1 MSQNR
6 LQITELD
13 FDTIKTNLKS
23 FLKQQTEFQ
32 DYDFE
37 GSGLNVLVNL
47 LAYNTHYNAYY
58 LNMVANESFLD
69 TALLRDSVVS
79 HAKTLGYIPHSKTA
93 STSVINL
100 TIDSGNSTL
109 DTLTI
114 PKGYVF
120 NSDLID
126 KRIFNFVVMD
136 ETTVTKSN
144 TSYHFE
150 NLNIK
155 EGELTTYTYT
165 YDETSNPKSV
175 FLLPDADID
184 TATITV
190 IVKPSASNTTTTV
203 YNKVTDILD
212 VTAASEVFYLQES
225 KGGKYQIYFGDGTVG
240 KKLDDGSVVAVTYLL
255 TNGDLANKATGF
267 AQTAAIGGYSTSTI
281 EVLSVAAG
289 GSDRET
295 VEEIKT
301 ASPLQFA
308 TQNRL
313 VTTKDYESYIKKNY
327 PNIDS
332 LSVWGGED
340 EIPPVYGKVLISL
353 KPKANYY
360 ITEIEKTRILN
371 EIIKPKSIVSVS
383 AEIRDAEFLFILLNT
398 TVKYDSK
405 RTTLSEAILKS
416 SIRNAIIS
424 YRDTNLNKFGS
435 IFALSKLQ
443 DSIDSISLN
452 GIIGSETVV
461 RLQRRFQPEIGLT
474 SNYNINFGVPLR
486 RGTITNKMTSTEF
499 VTVDNVGTSRTA
511 ILEEIPQSST
521 GISSIEI
528 FNAGYNYVTAPTV
541 TITGDGIGATAEAT
555 ILNGRI
561 SEIKM
566 TNRGVDYSRAVVTI
580 TGGSGFG
587 ATASAVINSRRG
599 TIRTIYFD
607 SNANRQI
614 INPAVG
620 VINYDSGLIEINDLK
635 VLAVAASDGL
645 IRLSLETESA
655 IIDSNK
661 QTILT
666 IDETDTTSITTQLI
680 KVSS

>member
-1 MSQNR
+1 MAQNR

-93 STSVINL
+93 STAVINL

-126 KRIFNFVVMD
+126 KRIFNFIVMD
-136 ETTVTKSN
+136 ENTVTKSN

-165 YDETSNPKSV
+165 YDEASNPKSV

-184 TATITV
+184 TSTITV
-190 IVKPSASNTTTTV
+190 IVKPSASNTTSTV

-240 KKLDDGSVVAVTYLL
+240 KKLDDGSVVALTYLL
-255 TNGDLANKATGF
+255 TNGKLANKATGF
-267 AQTAAIGGYSTSTI
+267 SQTSAIGGYTNSTI

-301 ASPLQFA
+301 SSPLQFT

-313 VTTKDYESYIKKNY
+313 VTIKDYESYIKKNY
-327 PNIDS
+327 PSIDS

-340 EIPPVYGKVLISL
+340 EVPAVYGKVLISL

-383 AEIRDAEFLFILLNT
+383 AEIRDPEFLFILLNT

-405 RTTLSEAILKS
+405 RTTLSETILKS
-416 SIRNAIIS
+416 SIRNAIIN
-424 YRDTNLNKFGS
+424 YRDTNLNKFSS

-474 SNYNINFGVPLR
+474 SNYKINFGVPLR

-499 VTVDNVGTSRTA
+499 VTVDNIGVSRTA

-528 FNAGYNYVTAPTV
+528 SNAGYNYLTAPTI
-541 TITGDGIGATAEAT
+541 TITGDGVGATAIAT
-555 ILNGRI
+555 ILNGQI

-580 TGGSGFG
+580 TGGSGVG
-587 ATASAVINSRRG
+587 AIATAVIDSRIG

-607 SNANRQI
+607 TNADRQI
-614 INPAVG
+614 INSAVG
-620 VINYDSGLIEINDLK
+620 TINYDSGVIEINDLK
-635 VLAVAASDGL
+635 VLAVAAPDGL
-645 IRLSLETESA
+645 IRLSLETESG
-655 IIDSNK
+655 IIDSNR

>member
-93 STSVINL
+93 STAVINL

-109 DTLTI
+109 NTLTI

-120 NSDLID
+120 NSDLMD

-136 ETTVTKSN
+136 ENTVTKSN

-165 YDETSNPKSV
+165 YDEASNPKSV

-184 TATITV
+184 TSTITV
-190 IVKPSASNTTTTV
+190 IVKPSASNTTSTV

-240 KKLDDGSVVAVTYLL
+240 KKLDDGSVVALTYLL

-267 AQTAAIGGYSTSTI
+267 AQTSAIGGYSTSTI

-301 ASPLQFA
+301 SSPLQFT

-313 VTTKDYESYIKKNY
+313 VTIKDYESYIKKNY
-327 PNIDS
+327 P
-332 LSVWGGED
+332 
-340 EIPPVYGKVLISL
+340 
-353 KPKANYY
+353 
-360 ITEIEKTRILN
+360 
-371 EIIKPKSIVSVS
+371 
-383 AEIRDAEFLFILLNT
+383 
-398 TVKYDSK
+398 
-405 RTTLSEAILKS
+405 
-416 SIRNAIIS
+416 
-424 YRDTNLNKFGS
+424 
-435 IFALSKLQ
+435 
-443 DSIDSISLN
+443 SID
-452 GIIGSETVV
+452 
-461 RLQRRFQPEIGLT
+461 
-474 SNYNINFGVPLR
+474 
-486 RGTITNKMTSTEF
+486 
-499 VTVDNVGTSRTA
+499 
-511 ILEEIPQSST
+511 
-521 GISSIEI
+521 
-528 FNAGYNYVTAPTV
+528 
-541 TITGDGIGATAEAT
+541 
-555 ILNGRI
+555 
-561 SEIKM
+561 
-566 TNRGVDYSRAVVTI
+566 
-580 TGGSGFG
+580 
-587 ATASAVINSRRG
+587 
-599 TIRTIYFD
+599 
-607 SNANRQI
+607 
-614 INPAVG
+614 
-620 VINYDSGLIEINDLK
+620 
-635 VLAVAASDGL
+635 
-645 IRLSLETESA
+645 
-655 IIDSNK
+655 
-661 QTILT
+661 
-666 IDETDTTSITTQLI
+666 
-680 KVSS
+680 

>member
-93 STSVINL
+93 STAVINL

-136 ETTVTKSN
+136 ENTVTKSN

-587 ATASAVINSRRG
+587 ATASAVIPSRRG
-599 TIRTIYFD
+599 PIRTI
-607 SNANRQI
+607 
-614 INPAVG
+614 
-620 VINYDSGLIEINDLK
+620 
-635 VLAVAASDGL
+635 
-645 IRLSLETESA
+645 
-655 IIDSNK
+655 
-661 QTILT
+661 
-666 IDETDTTSITTQLI
+666 
-680 KVSS
+680 

>member
-93 STSVINL
+93 STAVINL

-109 DTLTI
+109 NTLTI

-136 ETTVTKSN
+136 ENTVTKSN

-165 YDETSNPKSV
+165 YDEASNPKSV

-184 TATITV
+184 TSTITV
-190 IVKPSASNTTTTV
+190 IVKPSASNTTSTV

-255 TNGDLANKATGF
+255 TNGNLANKATGF
-267 AQTAAIGGYSTSTI
+267 SQTSAIGGYTNSTI

-301 ASPLQFA
+301 SSPLQFT

-313 VTTKDYESYIKKNY
+313 VTIKDYESYIKKNY
-327 PNIDS
+327 PSIDS

-340 EIPPVYGKVLISL
+340 EVPPVYGKVLISL

-416 SIRNAIIS
+416 TIRNAIIS

-474 SNYNINFGVPLR
+474 SNYKINFGVPLR
-486 RGTITNKMTSTEF
+486 RGTTTNKMTSTEF
-499 VTVDNVGTSRTA
+499 VTVDNVGVSRTA

-528 FNAGYNYVTAPTV
+528 SNAGYNYLTAPTI
-541 TITGDGIGATAEAT
+541 TITGDGVGATAIAT
-555 ILNGRI
+555 ILNGQI

-580 TGGSGFG
+580 TGGSGVG
-587 ATASAVINSRRG
+587 AIATAVIDSRIG

-607 SNANRQI
+607 TNANRQI
-614 INPAVG
+614 INSAVG
-620 VINYDSGLIEINDLK
+620 TINYDSGVIEINDLK
-635 VLAVAASDGL
+635 VLAVAAPDGL
-645 IRLSLETESA
+645 IRLSLETESG
-655 IIDSNK
+655 IIDSNR

>member
-93 STSVINL
+93 STAVINL

-136 ETTVTKSN
+136 ENTVTKSN

-165 YDETSNPKSV
+165 YDEASNPKSV

-184 TATITV
+184 TSTITV
-190 IVKPSASNTTTTV
+190 IVKPSASNTTSTV

-240 KKLDDGSVVAVTYLL
+240 KKLDDGSVVALTYLL
-255 TNGDLANKATGF
+255 TNGNLANKATGF
-267 AQTAAIGGYSTSTI
+267 SQTSAIGGYTNSTI

-301 ASPLQFA
+301 SSPLQFT

-313 VTTKDYESYIKKNY
+313 VTIKDYESYIKKNY
-327 PNIDS
+327 PSIDS

-340 EIPPVYGKVLISL
+340 EVPAVYGKVLISL

-383 AEIRDAEFLFILLNT
+383 AEIRDPEFLFILLNT

-405 RTTLSEAILKS
+405 RTTLSETILKS

-474 SNYNINFGVPLR
+474 SNYKINFGVPLR

-499 VTVDNVGTSRTA
+499 VTVDNIGVSRTA

-528 FNAGYNYVTAPTV
+528 SNAGYNYLTAPTI
-541 TITGDGIGATAEAT
+541 TITGDGVGATAIAT
-555 ILNGRI
+555 ILNGQI

-580 TGGSGFG
+580 TGGSGVG
-587 ATASAVINSRRG
+587 AIATAVIDSRIG

-607 SNANRQI
+607 TNADRQI
-614 INPAVG
+614 INSAVG
-620 VINYDSGLIEINDLK
+620 TINYDSGVIEINDLK
-635 VLAVAASDGL
+635 VLAVAAPDGL
-645 IRLSLETESA
+645 IRLSLETESG
-655 IIDSNK
+655 IIDSNR

>member
-93 STSVINL
+93 STAVINL

-136 ETTVTKSN
+136 ENTVTKSN

-190 IVKPSASNTTTTV
+190 IVKPSASNTTSTV

-240 KKLDDGSVVAVTYLL
+240 KKLDDGSVVALTYLL

-267 AQTAAIGGYSTSTI
+267 SQTSAIGGYSTSTI

-383 AEIRDAEFLFILLNT
+383 AEIRDAEFLFILLNN

-474 SNYNINFGVPLR
+474 SNYKINFGVPLR
-486 RGTITNKMTSTEF
+486 RGTVTNKMTSTEF
-499 VTVDNVGTSRTA
+499 VTVDNIDTSRTA
-511 ILEEIPQSST
+511 ILEEVPQSST

-645 IRLSLETESA
+645 IRLSLETESG
-655 IIDSNK
+655 IIDSNR

>member
-93 STSVINL
+93 STAVINL

-136 ETTVTKSN
+136 ENTVTKSN

-165 YDETSNPKSV
+165 YDEASNPKSV

-184 TATITV
+184 TSTITV
-190 IVKPSASNTTTTV
+190 IVKPSASNTTSTV

-240 KKLDDGSVVAVTYLL
+240 KKLDDGSVVALTYLL

-267 AQTAAIGGYSTSTI
+267 SQTSAIGGYSTSTI

-301 ASPLQFA
+301 SSPLQFT

-313 VTTKDYESYIKKNY
+313 VTIKDYESYIKKNY
-327 PNIDS
+327 PSIDS

-340 EIPPVYGKVLISL
+340 EVPAVYGKVLISL

-383 AEIRDAEFLFILLNT
+383 AEIRDAEFLFILLNN

-474 SNYNINFGVPLR
+474 SNYKINFGVPLR

-499 VTVDNVGTSRTA
+499 VTVDNIGVSRTA

-528 FNAGYNYVTAPTV
+528 SNAGYNYLTAPTI
-541 TITGDGIGATAEAT
+541 TITGDGVGATAIAT
-555 ILNGRI
+555 ILNGQI

-580 TGGSGFG
+580 TGGSGVG
-587 ATASAVINSRRG
+587 SIATAVIDSRIG

-607 SNANRQI
+607 TNADRQI
-614 INPAVG
+614 INSAVG
-620 VINYDSGLIEINDLK
+620 TINYDSGVIEINDLK
-635 VLAVAASDGL
+635 VLAVAAPDGL
-645 IRLSLETESA
+645 IRLSLETESG
-655 IIDSNK
+655 IIDSNR

>member
-1 MSQNR
+1 MAQNR

-93 STSVINL
+93 STAVINL

-136 ETTVTKSN
+136 ENTVTKSN

-165 YDETSNPKSV
+165 YDEASNPKSV

-184 TATITV
+184 TSTITV
-190 IVKPSASNTTTTV
+190 IVKPSASNTTSTV

-267 AQTAAIGGYSTSTI
+267 SQTSAIGGYTNSII

-301 ASPLQFA
+301 SSPLQFT

-313 VTTKDYESYIKKNY
+313 VTIKDYESYIKKNY
-327 PNIDS
+327 PSIDS

-340 EIPPVYGKVLISL
+340 EVPAVYGKVLISL

-383 AEIRDAEFLFILLNT
+383 AEIRDPEFLFILLNT

-405 RTTLSEAILKS
+405 RTTLSETILKS
-416 SIRNAIIS
+416 SIRNAIIN
-424 YRDTNLNKFGS
+424 YRDTNLNKFSS

-474 SNYNINFGVPLR
+474 SNYKINFGVPLR

-499 VTVDNVGTSRTA
+499 VTVDNIGVSRTA

-528 FNAGYNYVTAPTV
+528 SNAGYNYLTAPTI
-541 TITGDGIGATAEAT
+541 TITGDGVGATAIAT
-555 ILNGRI
+555 ILNGQI

-580 TGGSGFG
+580 TGGSGVG
-587 ATASAVINSRRG
+587 AIATAVIDSRIG

-607 SNANRQI
+607 TNADRQI
-614 INPAVG
+614 INSAVG
-620 VINYDSGLIEINDLK
+620 TINYDSGVIEINDLK
-635 VLAVAASDGL
+635 VLAVAAPDGL
-645 IRLSLETESA
+645 IRLSLETESG
-655 IIDSNK
+655 IIDSNR

>member
-13 FDTIKTNLKS
+13 FDTIKTNLKL

-93 STSVINL
+93 STAVINL

-109 DTLTI
+109 NTLTI

-120 NSDLID
+120 NSDLMD
-126 KRIFNFVVMD
+126 KRIFNFIVMD
-136 ETTVTKSN
+136 ENTVTKSN

-165 YDETSNPKSV
+165 YDEASNPKSV

-184 TATITV
+184 TSTITV
-190 IVKPSASNTTTTV
+190 IVKPSASNTTSTV

-212 VTAASEVFYLQES
+212 VTGASEVFYLQES

-240 KKLDDGSVVAVTYLL
+240 KKLDDGSVVALTYLL
-255 TNGDLANKATGF
+255 TNGNLANKATGF
-267 AQTAAIGGYSTSTI
+267 AQTSAIGGYSTSTI

-301 ASPLQFA
+301 SSPLQFT

-313 VTTKDYESYIKKNY
+313 VTIKDYESYIKKNY
-327 PNIDS
+327 PSIDS

-340 EIPPVYGKVLISL
+340 EVPAVYGKVLISL

-360 ITEIEKTRILN
+360 ITEIEKIRILN

-383 AEIRDAEFLFILLNT
+383 AEIRDPEFLFILLNN

-405 RTTLSEAILKS
+405 RTTLSETILKS

-474 SNYNINFGVPLR
+474 SNYKINFGVPLR
-486 RGTITNKMTSTEF
+486 RGTVTNKMTSTEF
-499 VTVDNVGTSRTA
+499 VTVDNIGISRTA

-528 FNAGYNYVTAPTV
+528 SNAGYNYLTAPTI
-541 TITGDGIGATAEAT
+541 TITGDGVGATAIAT
-555 ILNGRI
+555 ILNGQI

-580 TGGSGFG
+580 TGGSGVG
-587 ATASAVINSRRG
+587 SIATAVIDSRIG

-607 SNANRQI
+607 TNADRQI
-614 INPAVG
+614 INSAVG
-620 VINYDSGLIEINDLK
+620 TINYASGVIEINDLK
-635 VLAVAASDGL
+635 VLAVAAPDGL
-645 IRLSLETESA
+645 IRLSLETESG

>member
-93 STSVINL
+93 STAVINL

-109 DTLTI
+109 NTLTI

-120 NSDLID
+120 NSDLMD

-136 ETTVTKSN
+136 ENTVTKSN

-165 YDETSNPKSV
+165 YDEASTPKSV

-184 TATITV
+184 TSTITV
-190 IVKPSASNTTTTV
+190 IVKPSASNTTSTV

-240 KKLDDGSVVAVTYLL
+240 KKLDDGSVVALTYLL
-255 TNGDLANKATGF
+255 TNGNLANKATGF
-267 AQTAAIGGYSTSTI
+267 SQTSAIGGYSTSTI

-301 ASPLQFA
+301 SSPLQFT

-313 VTTKDYESYIKKNY
+313 VTIKDYESYIKKNY
-327 PNIDS
+327 PSIDS

-340 EIPPVYGKVLISL
+340 EVPAVYGKVLISL

-360 ITEIEKTRILN
+360 ITEIEKIRILN

-383 AEIRDAEFLFILLNT
+383 AEIRDPEFLFILLNN

-452 GIIGSETVV
+452 GIIGS
-461 RLQRRFQPEIGLT
+461 
-474 SNYNINFGVPLR
+474 FGVIKPSVKYCATR
-486 RGTITNKMTSTEF
+486 MVFSQFAQK
-499 VTVDNVGTSRTA
+499 
-511 ILEEIPQSST
+511 
-521 GISSIEI
+521 
-528 FNAGYNYVTAPTV
+528 
-541 TITGDGIGATAEAT
+541 IGE
-555 ILNGRI
+555 NSGR
-561 SEIKM
+561 
-566 TNRGVDYSRAVVTI
+566 
-580 TGGSGFG
+580 
-587 ATASAVINSRRG
+587 
-599 TIRTIYFD
+599 
-607 SNANRQI
+607 
-614 INPAVG
+614 
-620 VINYDSGLIEINDLK
+620 
-635 VLAVAASDGL
+635 
-645 IRLSLETESA
+645 
-655 IIDSNK
+655 
-661 QTILT
+661 
-666 IDETDTTSITTQLI
+666 
-680 KVSS
+680 

>member
-93 STSVINL
+93 STAVINL

-109 DTLTI
+109 NTLTI

-120 NSDLID
+120 NSDLMD

-136 ETTVTKSN
+136 ENTVTKSN

-165 YDETSNPKSV
+165 YDEASNPKSV

-184 TATITV
+184 TSTITV
-190 IVKPSASNTTTTV
+190 IVKPSASNTTSTV

-240 KKLDDGSVVAVTYLL
+240 KKLDDGSVVALTYLL
-255 TNGDLANKATGF
+255 TNGNLANKATGF
-267 AQTAAIGGYSTSTI
+267 AQTSAIGGYSTSTI

-301 ASPLQFA
+301 SSPLQFT

-313 VTTKDYESYIKKNY
+313 VTIKDYESYIKKNY
-327 PNIDS
+327 PSIDS

-340 EIPPVYGKVLISL
+340 EVPAVYGKVLISL

-383 AEIRDAEFLFILLNT
+383 AEIRDAEFLFILLNN

-474 SNYNINFGVPLR
+474 SNYKINFGVPLR

-499 VTVDNVGTSRTA
+499 VTVDNIGVSRTA

-528 FNAGYNYVTAPTV
+528 SNAGYNYLTAPTI
-541 TITGDGIGATAEAT
+541 TITGDGVGATAIAT
-555 ILNGRI
+555 ILNGQI

-580 TGGSGFG
+580 TGGSGVG
-587 ATASAVINSRRG
+587 SIATAVIDSRIG

-607 SNANRQI
+607 TNADRQI
-614 INPAVG
+614 INSAVG
-620 VINYDSGLIEINDLK
+620 TINYDSGVIEINDLK
-635 VLAVAASDGL
+635 ILAVAASDGL
-645 IRLSLETESA
+645 IRLSLETESG
-655 IIDSNK
+655 IIDSNR

>member
-93 STSVINL
+93 STAVINL

-136 ETTVTKSN
+136 ENTVTKSN

-165 YDETSNPKSV
+165 YDEASNPKSV

-184 TATITV
+184 TSTITV
-190 IVKPSASNTTTTV
+190 IVKPSASNTTSTV

-240 KKLDDGSVVAVTYLL
+240 KKLDDGSIVALTYLL
-255 TNGDLANKATGF
+255 TNGNLANKATGF
-267 AQTAAIGGYSTSTI
+267 SQTSAIGGYSNSTI

-301 ASPLQFA
+301 SSPLQFT

-313 VTTKDYESYIKKNY
+313 VTIKDYESYIKKNY
-327 PNIDS
+327 PSIDS

-340 EIPPVYGKVLISL
+340 EVPAVYGKVLISL

-383 AEIRDAEFLFILLNT
+383 AEIRDPEFLFILLNT

-405 RTTLSEAILKS
+405 RTTLSETILKS

-474 SNYNINFGVPLR
+474 SNYKINFGVPLR

-499 VTVDNVGTSRTA
+499 VTVDNIDVSRTA

-528 FNAGYNYVTAPTV
+528 SNAGYNYLTAPTI
-541 TITGDGIGATAEAT
+541 TITGDGVGATAIAT
-555 ILNGRI
+555 ILNGQI

-580 TGGSGFG
+580 TGGSGVG
-587 ATASAVINSRRG
+587 AIATAVIDSRIG

-607 SNANRQI
+607 TNADRQI
-614 INPAVG
+614 INSAVG
-620 VINYDSGLIEINDLK
+620 TINYDSGVIEINDLK
-635 VLAVAASDGL
+635 ILAVAASDGL
-645 IRLSLETESA
+645 IRLSLETESG
-655 IIDSNK
+655 IIDSNR

>member
-93 STSVINL
+93 STAVINL

-109 DTLTI
+109 NTLTI

-120 NSDLID
+120 NSDLMD

-136 ETTVTKSN
+136 ENTVTKSN

-165 YDETSNPKSV
+165 YDEASNPKSV

-184 TATITV
+184 TSTITV
-190 IVKPSASNTTTTV
+190 IVKPSASNTTSTV

-240 KKLDDGSVVAVTYLL
+240 KKLDDGSVVALTYLL
-255 TNGDLANKATGF
+255 TNGNLANKATGF
-267 AQTAAIGGYSTSTI
+267 AQTSAIGGYSTSTI

-301 ASPLQFA
+301 SSPLQFT

-313 VTTKDYESYIKKNY
+313 VTIKDYESYIKKNY
-327 PNIDS
+327 PSIDS

-340 EIPPVYGKVLISL
+340 EVPAVYGKVLISL

-360 ITEIEKTRILN
+360 ITEIEKIRILN

-383 AEIRDAEFLFILLNT
+383 AEIRDPEFLFILLNN

-405 RTTLSEAILKS
+405 RTTLSETILKS

-474 SNYNINFGVPLR
+474 SNYKINFGVPLR

-566 TNRGVDYSRAVVTI
+566 TNRGVDYSRAIVTI

-587 ATASAVINSRRG
+587 ATASAVINSRSG

-645 IRLSLETESA
+645 IRLSLETESG
-655 IIDSNK
+655 IIDSNR

>member
-93 STSVINL
+93 STAVINL

-109 DTLTI
+109 NTLTI

-120 NSDLID
+120 NSDLMD

-136 ETTVTKSN
+136 ENTVTKSN

-165 YDETSNPKSV
+165 YDEASNPKSV

-184 TATITV
+184 TSTITV
-190 IVKPSASNTTTTV
+190 IVKPSASNTTSTV

-212 VTAASEVFYLQES
+212 VTGASEVFYLQES

-240 KKLDDGSVVAVTYLL
+240 KKLDDGSVVALTYLL
-255 TNGDLANKATGF
+255 TNGNLANKATGF
-267 AQTAAIGGYSTSTI
+267 AQTSAIGGYSTSTI

-301 ASPLQFA
+301 SSPLQFT

-313 VTTKDYESYIKKNY
+313 VTIKDYESYIKKNY
-327 PNIDS
+327 PSIDS

-340 EIPPVYGKVLISL
+340 EVPAVYGKVLISL

-383 AEIRDAEFLFILLNT
+383 AEIRDPEFLFILLNN

-474 SNYNINFGVPLR
+474 SNYKINFGVPLR
-486 RGTITNKMTSTEF
+486 RGTVTNKMTSTEF
-499 VTVDNVGTSRTA
+499 VTVDNIGISRTA

-528 FNAGYNYVTAPTV
+528 SNAGYNYLTAPTI
-541 TITGDGIGATAEAT
+541 TITGDGVGATAIAT
-555 ILNGRI
+555 ILNGQI
-561 SEIKM
+561 SEIRM

-580 TGGSGFG
+580 TGGSGVG
-587 ATASAVINSRRG
+587 SIATAVIDSRIG

-607 SNANRQI
+607 TNADRQI
-614 INPAVG
+614 INSAVG
-620 VINYDSGLIEINDLK
+620 TINYASGVIEINDLK
-635 VLAVAASDGL
+635 VLAVASFDGL
-645 IRLSLETESA
+645 IRLSLETESG

>member
-93 STSVINL
+93 STAVINL

-136 ETTVTKSN
+136 ENTVTKSN

-165 YDETSNPKSV
+165 YDEASNPKSV

-184 TATITV
+184 TSTITV
-190 IVKPSASNTTTTV
+190 IVKPSASNTTSTV

-240 KKLDDGSVVAVTYLL
+240 KKLDDGSVVALTYLL

-267 AQTAAIGGYSTSTI
+267 AQTSAIGGYSTSTI

-452 GIIGSETVV
+452 GIIGSETVI

>member
-93 STSVINL
+93 STAVINL
-100 TIDSGNSTL
+100 TINSGNSTL
-109 DTLTI
+109 NTLTI

-120 NSDLID
+120 NSDLMD

-136 ETTVTKSN
+136 ENTVTKSN

-165 YDETSNPKSV
+165 YDEASNPKSV

-184 TATITV
+184 TSTITV
-190 IVKPSASNTTTTV
+190 IVKPSASNTTSTV

-240 KKLDDGSVVAVTYLL
+240 KKLDDGSVVALTYLL
-255 TNGDLANKATGF
+255 TNGNLANKATGF
-267 AQTAAIGGYSTSTI
+267 AQTSAIGGYSTSTI

-301 ASPLQFA
+301 SSPLQFT

-313 VTTKDYESYIKKNY
+313 VTIKDYESYIKKNY
-327 PNIDS
+327 PSIDS

-340 EIPPVYGKVLISL
+340 EVPAVYGKVLISL

-360 ITEIEKTRILN
+360 ITEIEKIRILN

-383 AEIRDAEFLFILLNT
+383 AEIRDPEFLFILLNN

-461 RLQRRFQPEIGLT
+461 RLQRRFQPEIGLI
-474 SNYNINFGVPLR
+474 SNYKINFGVPLR
-486 RGTITNKMTSTEF
+486 RGTVTNKMTSTEF
-499 VTVDNVGTSRTA
+499 VTVDNIGISRTA

-528 FNAGYNYVTAPTV
+528 SNAGYNYLTAPTI
-541 TITGDGIGATAEAT
+541 TITGDGVGATAIAT
-555 ILNGRI
+555 ILNGQI

-580 TGGSGFG
+580 TGGSGVG
-587 ATASAVINSRRG
+587 SIATAVIDSRIG

-607 SNANRQI
+607 TNADRQI
-614 INPAVG
+614 INSAVG
-620 VINYDSGLIEINDLK
+620 TINYDSGVIEINDLK
-635 VLAVAASDGL
+635 ILAVAASDGL
-645 IRLSLETESA
+645 IRLSLETESG
-655 IIDSNK
+655 IIDSNR

>member
-93 STSVINL
+93 STAVINL

-109 DTLTI
+109 NTLTI

-120 NSDLID
+120 NSDLMD

-136 ETTVTKSN
+136 ENTVTKSN

-165 YDETSNPKSV
+165 YDEASNPKSV

-184 TATITV
+184 TSTITV
-190 IVKPSASNTTTTV
+190 IVKPSASNTTSTV

-255 TNGDLANKATGF
+255 TNGNLANKATGF
-267 AQTAAIGGYSTSTI
+267 AQTSAIGGYSTSTI

-301 ASPLQFA
+301 SSPLQFT

-313 VTTKDYESYIKKNY
+313 VTIKDYESYIKKNY
-327 PNIDS
+327 PSIDS

-340 EIPPVYGKVLISL
+340 EVPAVYGKVLISL

-360 ITEIEKTRILN
+360 ITEIEKIRILN

-383 AEIRDAEFLFILLNT
+383 AEIRDPEFLFILLNN

-405 RTTLSEAILKS
+405 RTTLSETILKS

-474 SNYNINFGVPLR
+474 SNYKINFGVPLR
-486 RGTITNKMTSTEF
+486 RGTVTNKMTSTEF
-499 VTVDNVGTSRTA
+499 VTVDNIGISRTA

-528 FNAGYNYVTAPTV
+528 SNAGYNYLTAPTI
-541 TITGDGIGATAEAT
+541 TITGDGVGATAIAT
-555 ILNGRI
+555 ILNGQI

-580 TGGSGFG
+580 TGGSGVG
-587 ATASAVINSRRG
+587 SIATAVIDSRIG

-607 SNANRQI
+607 TNADRQI
-614 INPAVG
+614 INSAVG
-620 VINYDSGLIEINDLK
+620 TINYASGVIEINDLK
-635 VLAVAASDGL
+635 VLAVAAPDGL
-645 IRLSLETESA
+645 IRLSLETESG
-655 IIDSNK
+655 IIDSNR

>member
-93 STSVINL
+93 STAVINL

-109 DTLTI
+109 NTLTI

-120 NSDLID
+120 NSDLMD
-126 KRIFNFVVMD
+126 KRIFNFIVMD
-136 ETTVTKSN
+136 ENTVTKSN

-165 YDETSNPKSV
+165 YDEASNPKSV

-184 TATITV
+184 TSTITV
-190 IVKPSASNTTTTV
+190 IVKPSASNTTSTV

-240 KKLDDGSVVAVTYLL
+240 KKLDDGSVVALTYLL
-255 TNGDLANKATGF
+255 TNGNLANKATGF
-267 AQTAAIGGYSTSTI
+267 SQTSAIGGYSTSTI

-301 ASPLQFA
+301 SSPLQFT

-313 VTTKDYESYIKKNY
+313 VTIKDYESYIKKNY

-383 AEIRDAEFLFILLNT
+383 AEIRDPEFLFILLNT

-405 RTTLSEAILKS
+405 RTTLSETILKS

-474 SNYNINFGVPLR
+474 SNYKINFGVPLR

>member
-93 STSVINL
+93 STAVINL

-240 KKLDDGSVVAVTYLL
+240 KKLEDGSVVALTYLL

-267 AQTAAIGGYSTSTI
+267 AQTSAIGGYSTSTI

-452 GIIGSETVV
+452 GIIGSETVI

>member
-6 LQITELD
+6 LQITEHD

-93 STSVINL
+93 STAVINL

-109 DTLTI
+109 NTLTI

-120 NSDLID
+120 NSDLMD

-136 ETTVTKSN
+136 ENTVTKSN

-165 YDETSNPKSV
+165 YDEASNPKSV

-184 TATITV
+184 TSTITV
-190 IVKPSASNTTTTV
+190 IVKPSASNTTSTV

-240 KKLDDGSVVAVTYLL
+240 KKLDDGSVVALTYLL

-267 AQTAAIGGYSTSTI
+267 SQTSAIGGYSTSTI

-340 EIPPVYGKVLISL
+340 EVPAVYGKVLISL

-360 ITEIEKTRILN
+360 ITEIEKIRILN

-383 AEIRDAEFLFILLNT
+383 AEIRDPEFLFILLNN

-405 RTTLSEAILKS
+405 RTTLSETILKS

-474 SNYNINFGVPLR
+474 SNYKINFGVPLR

-499 VTVDNVGTSRTA
+499 VTVDNIGVSRTA

-528 FNAGYNYVTAPTV
+528 SNAGYNYLTAPTI
-541 TITGDGIGATAEAT
+541 TITGDGVGATAIAT
-555 ILNGRI
+555 ILNGQI

-580 TGGSGFG
+580 TGGSGVG
-587 ATASAVINSRRG
+587 SIATAVIDSRIG

-607 SNANRQI
+607 TNADRQI
-614 INPAVG
+614 INSAVG
-620 VINYDSGLIEINDLK
+620 TINYDSGVIEINDLK
-635 VLAVAASDGL
+635 VLAVASFDGL
-645 IRLSLETESA
+645 IRLSLETESG
-655 IIDSNK
+655 IIDSNR

>member
-93 STSVINL
+93 STAVINL

-109 DTLTI
+109 NTLTI

-120 NSDLID
+120 NSDLMD

-136 ETTVTKSN
+136 ENTVTKSN

-165 YDETSNPKSV
+165 YDEASNPKSV

-184 TATITV
+184 TSTITV
-190 IVKPSASNTTTTV
+190 IVKPSASNTTSTV

-240 KKLDDGSVVAVTYLL
+240 KKLDDGSVVALTYLL
-255 TNGDLANKATGF
+255 TNGNLANKATGF
-267 AQTAAIGGYSTSTI
+267 SQTSAIGGYSTSTI

-301 ASPLQFA
+301 SSPLQFT

-313 VTTKDYESYIKKNY
+313 VTIKDYESYIKKNY
-327 PNIDS
+327 PSIDS

-340 EIPPVYGKVLISL
+340 EVPAVYGKVLISL

-383 AEIRDAEFLFILLNT
+383 AEIRDAEFLFILLNN

-474 SNYNINFGVPLR
+474 SNYKINFGVPLR

-499 VTVDNVGTSRTA
+499 VTVDNIGVSRTA

-528 FNAGYNYVTAPTV
+528 SNAGYNYLTAPTI
-541 TITGDGIGATAEAT
+541 TITGDGVGATAIAT
-555 ILNGRI
+555 ILNGQI

-580 TGGSGFG
+580 TGGSGVG
-587 ATASAVINSRRG
+587 SIATAVIDSRIG

-607 SNANRQI
+607 TNADRQI
-614 INPAVG
+614 INSAVG
-620 VINYDSGLIEINDLK
+620 TINYDSGVIEINDLK
-635 VLAVAASDGL
+635 VLAVAAPDGL
-645 IRLSLETESA
+645 IRLSLETESG
-655 IIDSNK
+655 IIDSNR

>member
-93 STSVINL
+93 STAVINL

-109 DTLTI
+109 NTLTI

-120 NSDLID
+120 NSDLMD

-136 ETTVTKSN
+136 ENTVTKSN

-165 YDETSNPKSV
+165 YDEASNPKSV

-184 TATITV
+184 TSTITV
-190 IVKPSASNTTTTV
+190 IVKPSASNTTSTV

-240 KKLDDGSVVAVTYLL
+240 KKLDDGSVVALTYLL
-255 TNGDLANKATGF
+255 TNGNLANKATGF
-267 AQTAAIGGYSTSTI
+267 AQTSAIGGYSTSTI

-301 ASPLQFA
+301 SSPLQFT

-313 VTTKDYESYIKKNY
+313 VTIKDYESYIKKNY
-327 PNIDS
+327 PSIDS

-340 EIPPVYGKVLISL
+340 EVPAVYGKVLISL

-360 ITEIEKTRILN
+360 ITEIEKIRILN

-383 AEIRDAEFLFILLNT
+383 AEIRDPEFLFILLNN

-405 RTTLSEAILKS
+405 RTTLSETILKS

-474 SNYNINFGVPLR
+474 SNYKINFGVPLR
-486 RGTITNKMTSTEF
+486 RGTVTNKMTSTEF
-499 VTVDNVGTSRTA
+499 VTVDNIGISRTA

-528 FNAGYNYVTAPTV
+528 SNAGYNYLTAPTI
-541 TITGDGIGATAEAT
+541 TITGDGVGATAIAT
-555 ILNGRI
+555 ILNGQI

-580 TGGSGFG
+580 TGGSGVG
-587 ATASAVINSRRG
+587 SIATAVIDSRIG

-607 SNANRQI
+607 TNADRQI
-614 INPAVG
+614 INSAVG
-620 VINYDSGLIEINDLK
+620 TINYASGVIEINDLK
-635 VLAVAASDGL
+635 VLAVAAPDGL
-645 IRLSLETESA
+645 IRLSLETESG
-655 IIDSNK
+655 IIDSNR

>member
-93 STSVINL
+93 STAVINL

-109 DTLTI
+109 NTLTI

-120 NSDLID
+120 NSDLMD

-136 ETTVTKSN
+136 ENTVTKSN

-165 YDETSNPKSV
+165 YDEASNPKSV

-184 TATITV
+184 TSTITV
-190 IVKPSASNTTTTV
+190 IVKPSASNTTSTV

-240 KKLDDGSVVAVTYLL
+240 KKLDDGSVVALTYLL
-255 TNGDLANKATGF
+255 TNGNLANKATGF
-267 AQTAAIGGYSTSTI
+267 AQTSAIGGYSTSTI

-301 ASPLQFA
+301 SSPLQFT

-313 VTTKDYESYIKKNY
+313 VTIKDYESYIKKNY
-327 PNIDS
+327 PSIDS

-340 EIPPVYGKVLISL
+340 EVPAVYGKVLISL

-360 ITEIEKTRILN
+360 ITEIEKIRILN

-383 AEIRDAEFLFILLNT
+383 AEIRDPEFLFILLNN

-405 RTTLSEAILKS
+405 RTTLSETILKS

-474 SNYNINFGVPLR
+474 SNYKINFGVPLR

-499 VTVDNVGTSRTA
+499 VTVDNIGVSRTA

-528 FNAGYNYVTAPTV
+528 SNAGYNYLTAPTI
-541 TITGDGIGATAEAT
+541 TITGDGVGATAIAT
-555 ILNGRI
+555 ILNGQI

-580 TGGSGFG
+580 TGGSGVG
-587 ATASAVINSRRG
+587 SIATAVIDSRIG

-607 SNANRQI
+607 TNADRQI
-614 INPAVG
+614 INSAVG
-620 VINYDSGLIEINDLK
+620 TINYDSGLIEINDLK

-645 IRLSLETESA
+645 IRLSLETESG
-655 IIDSNK
+655 IIDSNR

>member
-1 MSQNR
+1 MAQNR

-93 STSVINL
+93 STAVINL

-109 DTLTI
+109 NTLTI

-136 ETTVTKSN
+136 ENTVTKSN

-165 YDETSNPKSV
+165 YDEASNPKSV
-175 FLLPDADID
+175 FLLPDADVD
-184 TATITV
+184 TSTITV
-190 IVKPSASNTTTTV
+190 IVKPSASNTTSTV

-240 KKLDDGSVVAVTYLL
+240 KKLDDGSVVALTYLL
-255 TNGDLANKATGF
+255 TNGNLANKATGF
-267 AQTAAIGGYSTSTI
+267 SQTSAIGGYSTSTI

-301 ASPLQFA
+301 SSPLQFT

-313 VTTKDYESYIKKNY
+313 VTIKDYESYIKKNY
-327 PNIDS
+327 PSIDS

-340 EIPPVYGKVLISL
+340 EVPAVYGKVLISL

-383 AEIRDAEFLFILLNT
+383 AEIRDPEFLFILLNT

-416 SIRNAIIS
+416 TIRNAIIS

-474 SNYNINFGVPLR
+474 SNYKINFGVPLR

-499 VTVDNVGTSRTA
+499 VTVDNVGVSRTA

-528 FNAGYNYVTAPTV
+528 SNAGYNYLTAPTI
-541 TITGDGIGATAEAT
+541 TITGDGVGATAIAT
-555 ILNGRI
+555 ILNGQI

-580 TGGSGFG
+580 TGGSGVG
-587 ATASAVINSRRG
+587 SIATAVIDSRIG

-607 SNANRQI
+607 TNADRQI
-614 INPAVG
+614 INSAVG
-620 VINYDSGLIEINDLK
+620 IINYDSGVIEINDLK
-635 VLAVAASDGL
+635 VLAVASFDGL
-645 IRLSLETESA
+645 IRLSLETESG

>member
-93 STSVINL
+93 STAVINL

-240 KKLDDGSVVAVTYLL
+240 KKLEDGSVVALTYLL

-267 AQTAAIGGYSTSTI
+267 AQTSAIGGYSTSTI

-452 GIIGSETVV
+452 GIIGSETVI

-521 GISSIEI
+521 GISFIEI

>member
-93 STSVINL
+93 STAVINL

-109 DTLTI
+109 NTLTI

-120 NSDLID
+120 NSDLMD

-136 ETTVTKSN
+136 ENTVTKSN

-340 EIPPVYGKVLISL
+340 EIPPVYGKVFIS
-353 KPKANYY
+353 
-360 ITEIEKTRILN
+360 
-371 EIIKPKSIVSVS
+371 IKPFEGYEISSSVKKKITDEILSDKKIMSI
-383 AEIRDAEFLFILLNT
+383 IPEFITPEYIHISIDT
-398 TVKYDSK
+398 TVRYDKNIS
-405 RTTLSEAILKS
+405 TLNSVD
-416 SIRNAIIS
+416 IRNSIDETIRNYFS
-424 YRDTNLNKFGS
+424 QNLQKFDS
-435 IFALSKLQ
+435 DFVFSKLSKL
-443 DSIDSISLN
+443 ID
-452 GIIGSETVV
+452 
-461 RLQRRFQPEIGLT
+461 
-474 SNYNINFGVPLR
+474 
-486 RGTITNKMTSTEF
+486 
-499 VTVDNVGTSRTA
+499 
-511 ILEEIPQSST
+511 
-521 GISSIEI
+521 
-528 FNAGYNYVTAPTV
+528 
-541 TITGDGIGATAEAT
+541 
-555 ILNGRI
+555 
-561 SEIKM
+561 
-566 TNRGVDYSRAVVTI
+566 
-580 TGGSGFG
+580 
-587 ATASAVINSRRG
+587 
-599 TIRTIYFD
+599 
-607 SNANRQI
+607 
-614 INPAVG
+614 
-620 VINYDSGLIEINDLK
+620 
-635 VLAVAASDGL
+635 
-645 IRLSLETESA
+645 ESA
-655 IIDSNK
+655 TSYFPELNWF
-661 QTILT
+661 TPILCN
-666 IDETDTTSITTQLI
+666 
-680 KVSS
+680 VVA

>member
-93 STSVINL
+93 STAVINL

-136 ETTVTKSN
+136 ENTVTKSN

-165 YDETSNPKSV
+165 YDEASNPKSV

-184 TATITV
+184 TSTITV
-190 IVKPSASNTTTTV
+190 IVKPSASNTTSTV

-267 AQTAAIGGYSTSTI
+267 SQTSAIGGYTNSII

-301 ASPLQFA
+301 SSPLQFT

-313 VTTKDYESYIKKNY
+313 VTIKDYESYIKKNY
-327 PNIDS
+327 PSIDS

-340 EIPPVYGKVLISL
+340 EVPPVYGKVLISL

-405 RTTLSEAILKS
+405 RTTLSETILKS
-416 SIRNAIIS
+416 SIRNAIIN
-424 YRDTNLNKFGS
+424 YRDTNLNKFSS

-474 SNYNINFGVPLR
+474 SNYKINFGVPLR

-499 VTVDNVGTSRTA
+499 VTVDNIGVSRTA

-528 FNAGYNYVTAPTV
+528 SNAGYNYLTAPTI
-541 TITGDGIGATAEAT
+541 TITGDGVGATAIAT
-555 ILNGRI
+555 ILNGQI

-580 TGGSGFG
+580 TGGSGVG
-587 ATASAVINSRRG
+587 AIATAVIDSRIG

-607 SNANRQI
+607 TNADRQI
-614 INPAVG
+614 INSAVG
-620 VINYDSGLIEINDLK
+620 TINYDSGVIEINDLK
-635 VLAVAASDGL
+635 VLAVAAPDGL
-645 IRLSLETESA
+645 IRLSLETESG
-655 IIDSNK
+655 IIDSNR

>member
-93 STSVINL
+93 STAVINL

-452 GIIGSETVV
+452 GIIGSETVI

>member
-1 MSQNR
+1 MAQNR

-93 STSVINL
+93 STAVINL

-136 ETTVTKSN
+136 ENTVTKSN

-165 YDETSNPKSV
+165 YDEASNPKSV

-184 TATITV
+184 TSTITV
-190 IVKPSASNTTTTV
+190 IVKPSASNTTSTV

-240 KKLDDGSVVAVTYLL
+240 KKLDDGSVVALTYLL
-255 TNGDLANKATGF
+255 TNGNLANKATGF
-267 AQTAAIGGYSTSTI
+267 SQTSAIGGYTNSTI

-301 ASPLQFA
+301 SSPLQFT

-313 VTTKDYESYIKKNY
+313 VTIKDYESYIKKNY
-327 PNIDS
+327 PSIDS

-340 EIPPVYGKVLISL
+340 EVPAVYGKVLISL

-383 AEIRDAEFLFILLNT
+383 AEIRDPEFLFILLNT

-405 RTTLSEAILKS
+405 RTTLSETILKS

-474 SNYNINFGVPLR
+474 SNYKINFGVPLR

-499 VTVDNVGTSRTA
+499 VTVDNIGISRTA

-528 FNAGYNYVTAPTV
+528 SNAGYNYLTAPTI
-541 TITGDGIGATAEAT
+541 TITGDGVGATAIAT
-555 ILNGRI
+555 ILNGQI

-566 TNRGVDYSRAVVTI
+566 TNRGVDYSRAVVII
-580 TGGSGFG
+580 TGGSGVG
-587 ATASAVINSRRG
+587 AIATAVIDSRIG

-607 SNANRQI
+607 TNADRQI
-614 INPAVG
+614 INSAVG
-620 VINYDSGLIEINDLK
+620 TINYNFGVIEINDLK

-645 IRLSLETESA
+645 IRLSLETESG
-655 IIDSNK
+655 IIDSNR

>member
-93 STSVINL
+93 STAVINL

-109 DTLTI
+109 NTLTI

-120 NSDLID
+120 NSDLMD

-136 ETTVTKSN
+136 ENTVTKSN

-165 YDETSNPKSV
+165 YDEASNPKSV

-184 TATITV
+184 TSTITV
-190 IVKPSASNTTTTV
+190 IVKPSASNTTSTV

-240 KKLDDGSVVAVTYLL
+240 KKLDDGSVVALTYLL
-255 TNGDLANKATGF
+255 TNGNLANKATGF
-267 AQTAAIGGYSTSTI
+267 AQTSAIGGYSTSTI

-301 ASPLQFA
+301 SSPLQFT

-313 VTTKDYESYIKKNY
+313 VTIKDYESYIKKNY
-327 PNIDS
+327 PSIDS

-340 EIPPVYGKVLISL
+340 EVPAVYGKVLISL

-360 ITEIEKTRILN
+360 ITEIEKIRILN

-383 AEIRDAEFLFILLNT
+383 AEIRDPEFLFILLNN

-405 RTTLSEAILKS
+405 RTTLSETILKS

-474 SNYNINFGVPLR
+474 SNYKINFGVPLR
-486 RGTITNKMTSTEF
+486 RGTVTNKMTSTEF
-499 VTVDNVGTSRTA
+499 VTVDNIGISRTA

-528 FNAGYNYVTAPTV
+528 SNAGYNYLTAPTI
-541 TITGDGIGATAEAT
+541 TITGDGVGATAIAT
-555 ILNGRI
+555 ILNGQI

-580 TGGSGFG
+580 TGGSGVG
-587 ATASAVINSRRG
+587 SIATAVIDSRIG

-607 SNANRQI
+607 TNADRQI
-614 INPAVG
+614 INSAVG
-620 VINYDSGLIEINDLK
+620 TINYDSGVIEINDLK
-635 VLAVAASDGL
+635 ILAVAASDGL
-645 IRLSLETESA
+645 IRLSLETESG
-655 IIDSNK
+655 IIDSNR

>member
-93 STSVINL
+93 STAVINL

-109 DTLTI
+109 NTLTI

-120 NSDLID
+120 NSDLMD

-136 ETTVTKSN
+136 ENTVTKSN

-165 YDETSNPKSV
+165 YDEASNPKSV

-184 TATITV
+184 TSTITV
-190 IVKPSASNTTTTV
+190 IVKPSASNTTSTV

-240 KKLDDGSVVAVTYLL
+240 KKLDDGSVVALTYLL

-267 AQTAAIGGYSTSTI
+267 SQTSAIGGYSTSTI

-301 ASPLQFA
+301 SSPLQFT

-313 VTTKDYESYIKKNY
+313 VTIKDYESYIKKNY

-340 EIPPVYGKVLISL
+340 EVPAIYGKVLISL

-587 ATASAVINSRRG
+587 ATASAVINYRRG

-666 IDETDTTSITTQLI
+666 IDETDTTSLTTQLI